1 MAHLL
6 QRLAAS
12 LDEKEL
18 SPETGISAS
27 DEYQYEW
34 AIDTFLQY
42 GKTLDVI
49 SQINTH
55 GYNGM
60 QCQLHPALHSCRQG
74 SAPVHDFHTQHLHA
88 LDDVM
93 IHSTGSLHDSVSS

>member
-1 MAHLL
+1 MPHLL
-6 QRLAAS
+6 QKLAAS

-55 GYNGM
+55 GYHGM
-60 QCQLHPALHSCRQG
+60 QCQQHPAL
-74 SAPVHDFHTQHLHA
+74 
-88 LDDVM
+88 
-93 IHSTGSLHDSVSS
+93 

>member
-1 MAHLL
+1 MPHLL
-6 QRLAAS
+6 QKLAAS

-55 GYNGM
+55 GYHGM
-60 QCQLHPALHSCRQG
+60 QCQLHPALHSCWQG
-74 SAPVHDFHTQHLHA
+74 SAPGHEFQMQIA
-88 LDDVM
+88 
-93 IHSTGSLHDSVSS
+93 IHRICMLEVCHDSQWWLFA

>member
-6 QRLAAS
+6 QKLAAS

-55 GYNGM
+55 GYHGM
-60 QCQLHPALHSCRQG
+60 QCQLHPALWFCWFCWQG
-74 SAPVHDFHTQHLHA
+74 SARGHDFHTQHLHA
-88 LDDVM
+88 
-93 IHSTGSLHDSVSS
+93 

>member
-1 MAHLL
+1 VAHLL
-6 QRLAAS
+6 QKLAAS

-55 GYNGM
+55 GYHGM
-60 QCQLHPALHSCRQG
+60 QCQLHPALWFCWQG
-74 SAPVHDFHTQHLHA
+74 SARGHDFHTQHLHA
-88 LDDVM
+88 
-93 IHSTGSLHDSVSS
+93 

>member
-1 MAHLL
+1 M
-6 QRLAAS
+6 QKLAAS

-34 AIDTFLQY
+34 AIDTFMQY
-42 GKTLDVI
+42 GKALEVI

-55 GYNGM
+55 GYHGKTS
-60 QCQLHPALHSCRQG
+60 QLSIKG
-74 SAPVHDFHTQHLHA
+74 
-88 LDDVM
+88 
-93 IHSTGSLHDSVSS
+93 

>member
-1 MAHLL
+1 VAHLL
-6 QRLAAS
+6 QKLAAS

-42 GKTLDVI
+42 GKTLEVI

-60 QCQLHPALHSCRQG
+60 QCQLRPALHTCWQVA
-74 SAPVHDFHTQHLHA
+74 APGHDFQTQTA
-88 LDDVM
+88 
-93 IHSTGSLHDSVSS
+93 IHSICMLRLCHYSQCWLFA